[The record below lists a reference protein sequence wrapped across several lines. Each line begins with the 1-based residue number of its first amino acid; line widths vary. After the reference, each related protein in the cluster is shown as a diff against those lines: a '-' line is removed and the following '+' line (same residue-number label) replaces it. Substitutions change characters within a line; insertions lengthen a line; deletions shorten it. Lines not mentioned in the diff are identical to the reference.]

1 MYKCL
6 STRTGPVMRPSFLCA
21 KFVDVYQVMVH
32 AKFQS
37 SKPFGFKH
45 EDFLVCIINT
55 RRR

>member
-6 STRTGPVMRPSFLCA
+6 STSTGPVMRPGASFLWA
-21 KFVDVYQVMVH
+21 KFVGVRKVMVH

-45 EDFLVCIINT
+45 KDLKFA
-55 RRR
+55 